1 MIEAL
6 AYGAVAGVLCVFV
19 AGLRR
24 WPWRYAS
31 LVGLGWGVIFAALRL
46 AVQDVDP
53 GVLVLLG
60 GLGGALATLG
70 SERGE
75 RERVRRSDSIL
86 ASGHSSL
93 D

>member
-1 MIEAL
+1 MMIEAI
-6 AYGAVAGVLCVFV
+6 AYGAVVGVLCVFV

-24 WPWRYAS
+24 WPWPYAIV
-31 LVGLGWGVIFAALRL
+31 VGLGWGVIFAALRL
-46 AVQDVDP
+46 TVEVDP
-53 GVLVLLG
+53 GLLVLLG

-75 RERVRRSDSIL
+75 RARVRRSESIL
-86 ASGHSSL
+86 ARGHSSP